1 MVVSIKEKTI
11 TLKNSMRAIMVYE
24 QITGKPFSPITMTDL
39 VIYFY
44 STLIASDITLEIAF
58 DEFVEWLD
66 ENGDK
71 FTEFTTW
78 LTNINKIGSQYKQ
91 PTPESKKKKK
101 Q

>member
-1 MVVSIKEKTI
+1 M
-11 TLKNSMRAIMVYE
+11 
-24 QITGKPFSPITMTDL
+24 
-39 VIYFY
+39 
-44 STLIASDITLEIAF
+44 TLEIAF